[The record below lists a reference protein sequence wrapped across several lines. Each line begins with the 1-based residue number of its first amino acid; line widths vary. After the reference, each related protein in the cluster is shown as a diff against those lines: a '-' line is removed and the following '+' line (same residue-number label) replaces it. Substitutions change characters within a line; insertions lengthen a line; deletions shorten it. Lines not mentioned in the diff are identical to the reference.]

1 MNGFRINQPEAM
13 EVLEQSKYTIE
24 LLLSSL
30 NKNPEETNEPFVFRH
45 RKLEIGSWVDVKD
58 AVGEWYEAQVLNTNG
73 DYVLV
78 QYNGWNERWNEW
90 IKASSS
96 RIMPFRS
103 QTVQN
108 TYSLYMSPFPQEQ
121 RQL

>member
-1 MNGFRINQPEAM
+1 MNGFRINHPEAL
-13 EVLEQSKYTIE
+13 EVLEQSKSTIE
-24 LLLSSL
+24 QLLASL
-30 NKNPEETNEPFVFRH
+30 NRNPDESSEPFLFKY
-45 RKLEIGSWVDVKD
+45 RKLQIGTWVDVKD
-58 AVGEWYEAQVLNTNG
+58 AMGEWYEAQVLDRNG

-78 QYNGWNERWNEW
+78 QYNGWNEKWNEW

-108 TYSLYMSPFPQEQ
+108 TYSLYMSPFPQ
-121 RQL
+121 